1 MRLLVQ
7 QHNGLEQ
14 QRTVREQLPRQ
25 QEQTL
30 EMKKNPWE
38 LSRPQ
43 MNPQGKRLAEKN
55 QEKSLEG
62 KNREKSLERCLE
74 KSPVGMNPV
83 ETIHQVMS
91 RLPEMLENLSQSH
104 QMALYRRESERQEPM
119 LGR

>member
-14 QRTVREQLPRQ
+14 QRTVREQLLRQ

-30 EMKKNPWE
+30 EMKKNPGE

-43 MNPQGKRLAEKN
+43 MNPQGMRLAEKN

-62 KNREKSLERCLE
+62 KNRERSLE

-83 ETIHQVMS
+83 ETIH
-91 RLPEMLENLSQSH
+91 
-104 QMALYRRESERQEPM
+104 
-119 LGR
+119 

>member
-1 MRLLVQ
+1 MRPSVQ

-14 QRTVREQLPRQ
+14 QRTVREQLLRQ

-43 MNPQGKRLAEKN
+43 MNPQGKSLAEK
-55 QEKSLEG
+55 S
-62 KNREKSLERCLE
+62 REKSLERGLE
-74 KSPVGMNPV
+74 KSPVGTNPE

-104 QMALYRRESERQEPM
+104 RMALYQRESERQEPM